1 MAKGGAVLGI
11 LGILLGV
18 GGLGFGVVNWM
29 NQPTI
34 PHEPH
39 WYSYH
44 ENEFYPN
51 PELVYFPIP
60 NISIVFELGQPMA
73 LHLLFTCSAR
83 CFADPVS
90 YSDLFFYFMINNVRQ
105 IDMPWA
111 RVGTDQGTSYSDYY
125 TVSLQHYIELVSPG
139 VYNFTV
145 VVLSERVGNFI
156 RESSFWIQS
165 YTV

>member
-1 MAKGGAVLGI
+1 MAKGGALLGI
-11 LGILLGV
+11 LGILLGA
-18 GGLGFGVVNWM
+18 GGLGFAFINWM

-34 PHEPH
+34 PSEPH

-44 ENEFYPN
+44 DTEFFPS
-51 PELVYFPIP
+51 PVAVYRPIP
-60 NISIVFELGQPMA
+60 NISIVFELETSMS

-90 YSDLFFYFMINNVRQ
+90 FSDLFFYFMINDVQ
-105 IDMPWA
+105 QVDMPWA
-111 RVGTDQGTSYSDYY
+111 RVGTEDGTSTSDYY
-125 TVSLQHYIELVSPG
+125 TVSLQHYIDLITPG
-139 VYNFTV
+139 TYNFTV
-145 VVLSERVGNFI
+145 VVLTEGIGNFI